1 MQPIHCPVTICGDI
15 HGHFRD
21 LIELFKIGGQVPDT
35 NYIFMGDFVDRG
47 FHSVLL
53 FMTLHEQV
61 ETITLLV
68 LLKVRYPDR
77 VFLIRGNHET
87 RQVNI
92 SCVFSSRFTVAAV
105 FSMSASASMAILLF
119 GSVLMTSSTTF
130 RSRRL

>member
-1 MQPIHCPVTICGDI
+1 
-15 HGHFRD
+15 
-21 LIELFKIGGQVPDT
+21 
-35 NYIFMGDFVDRG
+35 MGDFVDRG

-53 FMTLHEQV
+53 FMTLHKQV

-92 SCVFSSRFTVAAV
+92 SCVCSSRFTVAAV

-130 RSRRL
+130 RSQRL

>member
-15 HGHFRD
+15 HGQFRD

-92 SCVFSSRFTVAAV
+92 SCVFSSRFTVIIPPI
-105 FSMSASASMAILLF
+105 FF
-119 GSVLMTSSTTF
+119 
-130 RSRRL
+130 